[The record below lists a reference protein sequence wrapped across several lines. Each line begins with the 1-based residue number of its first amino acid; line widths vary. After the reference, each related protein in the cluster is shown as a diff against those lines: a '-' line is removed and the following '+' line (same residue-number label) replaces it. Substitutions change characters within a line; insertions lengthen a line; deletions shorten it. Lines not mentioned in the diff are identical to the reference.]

1 MTSLELKNEELYH
14 HLQSRLCT
22 NVKQKPFCA
31 QSHDARH
38 EESNKLAQN
47 LFAGKDLEELDLA
60 FNIVDDIYELKK
72 QVFEEKALND
82 RSNDVKVVIPNYKQE
97 VKKMRCDLRESNYFE
112 QPYKKK
118 TLSTISGE
126 ELNPNLM
133 NIFELSRQRRKADVL
148 NALRYN
154 DFLAAYKAN
163 SKIAIFANDKENIV
177 TEKEIKDEIMILIHL
192 LNDDVET
199 QCIAREAFEN
209 VRNRDISVLTD
220 FLDLLVNKD
229 YQTMYENYK

>member
-1 MTSLELKNEELYH
+1 MTSLELKNEELYA

-22 NVKQKPFCA
+22 NVKQKPFYA
-31 QSHDARH
+31 QSHDTRH

-60 FNIVDDIYELKK
+60 FTIVELKK
-72 QVFEEKALND
+72 QVFEEKAVND
-82 RSNDVKVVIPNYKQE
+82 RSDDVKVVIPNYKQE
-97 VKKMRCDLRESNYFE
+97 VKKMRCDLRESKYFE
-112 QPYKKK
+112 EPYKRK
-118 TLSTISGE
+118 TLRTISGE

-133 NIFELSRQRRKADVL
+133 NIFELSRQRREADVL

-163 SKIAIFANDKENIV
+163 SKIAIFANDKENV
-177 TEKEIKDEIMILIHL
+177 LTEKEIKDEIMILIHL

-199 QCIAREAFEN
+199 QCIARKAYEN
-209 VRNRDISVLTD
+209 VRNRVISVLTD

-229 YQTMYENYK
+229 Y